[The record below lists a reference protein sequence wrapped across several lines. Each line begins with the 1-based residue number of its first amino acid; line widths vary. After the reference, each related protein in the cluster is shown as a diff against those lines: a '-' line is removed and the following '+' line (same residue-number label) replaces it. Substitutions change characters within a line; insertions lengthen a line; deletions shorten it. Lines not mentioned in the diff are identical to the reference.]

1 MLCEYLATV
10 VSAGQLVSCSPRL
23 LVCAGLIRTTK
34 SFNYK
39 ETSYVAHNTT
49 YIIMIYFIADDV
61 ALLSDCV
68 SAFVRTC
75 APASFSYF
83 HCSHCNTILL
93 FLFIYL
99 PMFLFI
105 VLFLFSCP
113 FIFKFPFLLLFPF
126 IFPCRTYSYSN
137 QRVTGFFILGSN
149 CFLILIF
156 RDLPEVML
164 SQWQHWVSTE

>member
-1 MLCEYLATV
+1 
-10 VSAGQLVSCSPRL
+10 
-23 LVCAGLIRTTK
+23 
-34 SFNYK
+34 
-39 ETSYVAHNTT
+39 
-49 YIIMIYFIADDV
+49 MIYFIADDV

-99 PMFLFI
+99 PMFLFLFI

-137 QRVTGFFILGSN
+137 QRVTGFFILGSD

-164 SQWQHWVSTE
+164 SQWQHWVSTKWLKWTDYEGCRVRICCAVVLLSLSSVFILSNYPRFF